1 VAVQNAVDRLADFA
15 ERKNE
20 LVTYCE
26 RHVLPHAAAEEKTLY
41 RAAADLPEASLL
53 VSAMLAEHNTLVS
66 TVNRVDAARTPG
78 ETAAAAG
85 ALRALFE
92 SHLDKEN
99 DLLLP
104 ALATAGVDLAKLLEG
119 MHEILGGHSGA
130 AAQEPGAPGEL
141 DVRSLP
147 PALRHER
154 IFAKFGELAGGESYV
169 LVNDHDPKPLRYQF
183 EAEHAGAFTW
193 EYLERG
199 PEVWRVRIGKP

>member
-1 VAVQNAVDRLADFA
+1 MIRPGGAMSQPNGQESTIAAIRAHHTELALGVAGRAVAVQNAVDRLADFA

-41 RAAADLPEASLL
+41 RAAADLPEAGLL

-104 ALATAGVDLAKLLEG
+104 ALAEAGVDLPGLLDG
-119 MHEILGGHSGA
+119 MHEILGGHS
-130 AAQEPGAPGEL
+130 
-141 DVRSLP
+141 
-147 PALRHER
+147 
-154 IFAKFGELAGGESYV
+154 
-169 LVNDHDPKPLRYQF
+169 
-183 EAEHAGAFTW
+183 HA
-193 EYLERG
+193 
-199 PEVWRVRIGKP
+199 

>member
-1 VAVQNAVDRLADFA
+1 MIRPGGAMSQPNGQESTVAAIRAHHTELALGVAGRAVAVQNAVDRLSADFA

-41 RAAADLPEASLL
+41 RAAADLPRAGLL

-66 TVNRVDAARTPG
+66 LVGGVRTARTPG

-92 SHLDKEN
+92 SHLGKEN

-104 ALATAGVDLAKLLEG
+104 ALAEAGVDLPGLLDG
-119 MHEILGGHSGA
+119 MHEILGGHS
-130 AAQEPGAPGEL
+130 
-141 DVRSLP
+141 
-147 PALRHER
+147 
-154 IFAKFGELAGGESYV
+154 
-169 LVNDHDPKPLRYQF
+169 
-183 EAEHAGAFTW
+183 HA
-193 EYLERG
+193 
-199 PEVWRVRIGKP
+199 